1 MKNQLT
7 ELFSALNGPMHKTAV
22 LKTDLQNVFV
32 KTVAG
37 KFKLVVLT
45 NMVGRYMLLTT
56 SLIEF
61 INI

>member
-22 LKTDLQNVFV
+22 LKTDLQNRFV
-32 KTVAG
+32 KTVAR

-45 NMVGRYMLLTT
+45 NLVGRYMLLPQV
-56 SLIEF
+56 
-61 INI
+61 